1 MSSHSYSKSCPHC
14 EAEDSLMVSEDT
26 RPPTSDAICVE
37 CGYGYRTVHEVYDL
51 EETNYARDSQGLP
64 LLRYLPTHNGM
75 EGYIAEVPK

>member
-14 EAEDSLMVSEDT
+14 EAEDSLMVSDDT

-51 EETNYARDSQGLP
+51 EETNYARASQGIWNFHN
-64 LLRYLPTHNGM
+64 PTFNPRKG
-75 EGYIAEVPK
+75 GFNAEVPN